1 MLTTPLLLG
10 WLNNVYKRVSVVSK
24 QMLEMA
30 TIISI
35 FRFSFIFSFKILDWK
50 GLKTAMELLRASDM
64 NLPSLLDIALPKTVK
79 DLIKTLSNEK
89 VYLIGG
95 FVRDMILGIPSSDL
109 DFIVVD
115 KSTNSLGKEL
125 TKKFEGNYFVLD
137 EATQTTR
144 FVLKDE
150 ESQNYTFDF
159 TPVKASDLEADFERR
174 DFTIN
179 TIAIDLKE
187 PGCFID
193 KFNGIKDLKE
203 KKIRVVKLEN
213 LLDDPLRFLRAFRF
227 GALLNGEIDP
237 EITAFIK
244 KKLNHFNE
252 SVSVER
258 ISTELWKIFDSD
270 NSFKYIKQMSE
281 SGLLEKIFPE
291 LSPMRKVTPNSH
303 HHLWLYDHSLE
314 LIKTF
319 EENFHKIPDWAKDE
333 LNKSIAKLGA
343 LLHDVGKP
351 ATWEI
356 KKVNGEEKHTFY
368 GHDKVGAE
376 ITKNICERLKFSN
389 AVTETLSKLV
399 RYHLRPFQLS
409 QNNEPITEKA
419 LYRFF
424 RDLGNDTPL
433 LLMLAFSDL
442 HATLGPKITKDA
454 VLNGEKLLLF
464 LFDEYKKYQTH
475 EVEKAKKPKLLDGNE
490 IMELT
495 GLKPSKKLGDII
507 KELDETIAVGEI
519 KTKDEAIKWVKTKC
533 LK

>member
-1 MLTTPLLLG
+1 
-10 WLNNVYKRVSVVSK
+10 
-24 QMLEMA
+24 
-30 TIISI
+30 
-35 FRFSFIFSFKILDWK
+35 
-50 GLKTAMELLRASDM
+50 M
-64 NLPSLLDIALPKTVK
+64 NLPSLTEIALPKAVK
-79 DLIKTLSNEK
+79 DLIKMLSR
-89 VYLIGG
+89 YRTYMIGG
-95 FVRDMILGIPSSDL
+95 FVRDMILGIPSFDL
-109 DFIVVD
+109 DFILVD
-115 KSTNSLGKEL
+115 KSTESLGNEL
-125 TKKFEGNYFVLD
+125 TSTFSGNYFMLD
-137 EATQTTR
+137 ESTKTIR

-150 ESQNYTFDF
+150 GSQHYTFDF
-159 TPVKASDLEADFERR
+159 TPVKASDLEADFKRR

-179 TIAIDLKE
+179 AIAIDLKE
-187 PGCFID
+187 PDLLID
-193 KFNGIKDLKE
+193 KFDGIKNLKE
-203 KKIRVVKLEN
+203 KKIRAIKLEN

-237 EITAFIK
+237 EIVLFIRNNLK
-244 KKLNHFNE
+244 SFND

-258 ISTELWKIFDSD
+258 ISTELWKTFDCD

-319 EENFHKIPDWAKDE
+319 EENFYKIPDWAKEE
-333 LNKSIAKLGA
+333 LNKSGAKLGC

-351 ATWEI
+351 NTWEI

-389 AVTETLSKLV
+389 QITDTLSKLV

-409 QNNEPITEKA
+409 QGDAQITERA

-424 RDLGNDTPL
+424 RDVGNDTLL

-442 HATLGPKITKDA
+442 HATLGPKITKDD

-464 LFDEYKKYQTH
+464 LFDEYKKYEH
-475 EVEKAKKPKLLDGNE
+475 REVEKAKKPKLLDGNE
-490 IMELT
+490 IMKIT
-495 GLKPSKKLGDII
+495 GLKPSRELGDLI
-507 KELDETIAVGEI
+507 KELDELIAIGEI
-519 KTKDEAIKWVKTKC
+519 KTKEEAVEWVKK

>member
-1 MLTTPLLLG
+1 MTKKLL
-10 WLNNVYKRVSVVSK
+10 K
-24 QMLEMA
+24 
-30 TIISI
+30 
-35 FRFSFIFSFKILDWK
+35 
-50 GLKTAMELLRASDM
+50 ASEM
-64 NLPSLLDIALPKTVK
+64 NLPSLLDIALPKTIK
-79 DLIKTLSNEK
+79 DLIKTLSSSRI
-89 VYLIGG
+89 YLIGG
-95 FVRDMILGIPSSDL
+95 FVRDMILGVTSLDL
-109 DFIVVD
+109 DFIVVN
-115 KSTNSLGKEL
+115 KRTNILGEEL
-125 TKKFEGNYFVLD
+125 IKQFQGNYFVLD
-137 EATQTTR
+137 KETQTIR

-150 ESQNYTFDF
+150 ESKNYTFDF
-159 TPVKASDLEADFERR
+159 TSVSDVDIENDFKRR

-187 PGCFID
+187 PDRLID
-193 KFNGIKDLKE
+193 KFDGIKDLKE
-203 KKIRVVKLEN
+203 KKVKAVKPEN

-244 KKLNHFNE
+244 NNLQSFND

-333 LNKSIAKLGA
+333 LNKSVAKLGC

-351 ATWEI
+351 NTWEI

-368 GHDKVGAE
+368 GHDKIGAE
-376 ITKNICERLKFSN
+376 ITQNICERLKFSN

-409 QNNEPITEKA
+409 QGDAQITERA

-424 RDLGNDTPL
+424 RDVGSDTPL
-433 LLMLAFSDL
+433 LLMLAMADL
-442 HATLGPKITKDA
+442 YATVGPKITKED
-454 VLNGEKLLLF
+454 LTNGEKLLLY
-464 LFDEYKKYQTH
+464 LFDEYKKYENRET
-475 EVEKAKKPKLLDGNE
+475 EKAKKPKLLDGNE
-490 IMELT
+490 IMKLT
-495 GLKPSKKLGDII
+495 GLKPSPELG
-507 KELDETIAVGEI
+507 ELIDGLNEAIAV
-519 KTKDEAIKWVKTKC
+519 DEVKTKEAAEEWV
-533 LK
+533 KKHI